1 MPDAFWAVA
10 RAQAQ
15 REAFAAE
22 HLETRGFEV
31 FLPLVE
37 TRRSVDVLLRGY
49 CFVRIIDR
57 WRSVET
63 TFGVLAFIRFGDTPA
78 KVPDAEIAALRAR
91 VDSIGA
97 IRLPPP
103 PPPARGGKPAR
114 RRSPPSFVHRSG
126 PCHYEF
132 NVAG

>member
-49 CFVRIIDR
+49 CFVENH
-57 WRSVET
+57 RS
-63 TFGVLAFIRFGDTPA
+63 LAFGRND
-78 KVPDAEIAALRAR
+78 LRR
-91 VDSIGA
+91 PSVHPLRRHTGQGA
-97 IRLPPP
+97 GR
-103 PPPARGGKPAR
+103 
-114 RRSPPSFVHRSG
+114 
-126 PCHYEF
+126 
-132 NVAG
+132 